1 MADAKVSALTEL
13 TSVATG
19 DLIPIVD
26 ISDTTMAASGTTK
39 KITQDNLLD
48 PNLPTVSVDNEI
60 ALFSSTTGRVL
71 KRASSTGIAK
81 VTSGVLSTIT
91 PASGVETFIT
101 TPSSA
106 NLASAVTDET
116 GSGSL
121 VFGTSPTITT
131 PTINTPTIKTWTGWN
146 TVTDS
151 WSYASDDSP
160 TFVITVPSGAASLY
174 GVGWKV
180 QLTQTT
186 AKYFIITAVTDT
198 TLTVYGGTDYTLAN
212 AAISSI
218 YVSPMKAPLGFPLDP
233 TKWMQT
239 TEVTSEQTQ
248 ATPTQNTWYNVGSS
262 SLVVPIGAWNL
273 GYMGNFAVNDNSS
286 TTSFFVT
293 LSSANNSESDNDF
306 TALCYF
312 AQTGVTDNL
321 PVVEISRNKPVTLAA
336 KTTYYLNMRTTL
348 TSQVNLRHTTSI
360 GGGVAPLIIRA
371 VCAYL

>member
-1 MADAKVSALTEL
+1 MADAKISALTEL

-26 ISDTTMAASGTTK
+26 ISDATMGVSGTTK

-48 PNLPTVSVDNEI
+48 PNLPTASVDNEI
-60 ALFSSTTGRVL
+60 AIFSSTTGRVL

-91 PASGVETFIT
+91 PASGIETFIT

-121 VFGTSPTITT
+121 VFGTSPTIAT
-131 PTINTPTIKTWTGWN
+131 PTITTPVIKTWTGWN

-151 WSYASDDSP
+151 WSYDSADSP

-174 GVGWKV
+174 GVGWRV

-212 AAISSI
+212 AAISAI

-233 TKWMQT
+233 LKWTVTVTDT
-239 TEVTSEQTQ
+239 TQRTAAGTGG
-248 ATPTQNTWYNVGSS
+248 TWLNVGTTNSQIDI
-262 SLVVPIGAWNL
+262 PIGVWDVSYQVNAVQNRTTQGTGSFIKVALSDANNTASNL
-273 GYMGNFAVNDNSS
+273 ALVSYHRYESGAANSS
-286 TTSFFVT
+286 DI
-293 LSSANNSESDNDF
+293 N
-306 TALCYF
+306 
-312 AQTGVTDNL
+312 GVTM
-321 PVVEISRNKPVTLAA
+321 SRSKTLTFSVKA
-336 KTTYYLNMRTTL
+336 TYYLNMVSDADGSWTYENAL
-348 TSQVNLRHTTSI
+348 GNS
-360 GGGVAPLIIRA
+360 LIEAR
-371 VCAYL
+371 CSYL